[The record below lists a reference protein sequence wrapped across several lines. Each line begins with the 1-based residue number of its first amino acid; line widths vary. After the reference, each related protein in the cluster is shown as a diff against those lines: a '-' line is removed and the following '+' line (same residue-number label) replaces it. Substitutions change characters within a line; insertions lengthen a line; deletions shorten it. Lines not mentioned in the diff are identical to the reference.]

1 MMYESPIKLNEIGT
15 HISEGIAKATDEY
28 IFAQVNMVVDVD
40 KEELIKAL
48 SYDRNQYQ
56 KGYADGIETKRI
68 LITRINEWLDPD
80 IDTELALERIR
91 AIIYE
96 ETHNE

>member
-1 MMYESPIKLNEIGT
+1 MYESPI
-15 HISEGIAKATDEY
+15 SEMVDDICLKMQD
-28 IFAQVNMVVDVD
+28 FHDAQVIKAVQNVGINVNRD
-40 KEELIKAL
+40 ELISAL

-56 KGYADGIETKRI
+56 KGYADGIATKRI

-96 ETHNE
+96 ETHCDG

>member
-1 MMYESPIKLNEIGT
+1 MYESPI
-15 HISEGIAKATDEY
+15 SEMVDDICLKMQDFHDAKVVEAVQNVGIN
-28 IFAQVNMVVDVD
+28 VNKD
-40 KEELIKAL
+40 ELISAL
-48 SYDRNQYQ
+48 SYDRKQYD
-56 KGYADGIETKRI
+56 KGYADGIATKKI

-80 IDTELALERIR
+80 IDQELAMERIR

>member
-1 MMYESPIKLNEIGT
+1 MYESPISEMVDDICLKMQNYHDGQVMKAVQNIG
-15 HISEGIAKATDEY
+15 IN
-28 IFAQVNMVVDVD
+28 VNKD
-40 KEELIKAL
+40 ELIRAL
-48 SYDRNQYQ
+48 SYDRKQYD
-56 KGYADGIETKRI
+56 KGYADGIATKKI

>member
-1 MMYESPIKLNEIGT
+1 MYESPI
-15 HISEGIAKATDEY
+15 SEMVDDICLKMQD
-28 IFAQVNMVVDVD
+28 FHDAQVIKAVQNVGINVNKD
-40 KEELIKAL
+40 ELISAL
-48 SYDRNQYQ
+48 SYDRKQYD

>member
-1 MMYESPIKLNEIGT
+1 MYESPI
-15 HISEGIAKATDEY
+15 SEMVDDICLKMQNFHDAKVVEAVQNVGIN
-28 IFAQVNMVVDVD
+28 VNKD
-40 KEELIKAL
+40 ELISAL
-48 SYDRNQYQ
+48 SYDRKQYD
-56 KGYADGIETKRI
+56 KGYADGIATKKI

-80 IDTELALERIR
+80 IDQELALERIR

>member
-1 MMYESPIKLNEIGT
+1 MYESPI
-15 HISEGIAKATDEY
+15 SEMINDIYLKIQDHHD
-28 IFAQVNMVVDVD
+28 AQVMKAVQNVGINVNRD
-40 KEELIKAL
+40 ELISAL
-48 SYDRNQYQ
+48 SYDRKQYD

-96 ETHNE
+96 ETHCDG

>member
-1 MMYESPIKLNEIGT
+1 MYESPI
-15 HISEGIAKATDEY
+15 SEMVDDICLKMQNFHD
-28 IFAQVNMVVDVD
+28 AQVVKAVQNVGINVNKD
-40 KEELIKAL
+40 ELISVL
-48 SYDRNQYQ
+48 NYDRKQYD
-56 KGYADGIETKRI
+56 KGYADGIATKKI

>member
-1 MMYESPIKLNEIGT
+1 MYESPI
-15 HISEGIAKATDEY
+15 SEMVDDICLKMQDYHDAKVIEAVQNVGIN
-28 IFAQVNMVVDVD
+28 VNRD
-40 KEELIKAL
+40 ELISAL
-48 SYDRNQYQ
+48 SYDRKQYD

>member
-1 MMYESPIKLNEIGT
+1 MYESPI
-15 HISEGIAKATDEY
+15 SEMVDDICLKMQNFHDAKVVEAVQNVGIN
-28 IFAQVNMVVDVD
+28 VNKD
-40 KEELIKAL
+40 ELISAL
-48 SYDRNQYQ
+48 SYDRKQYD
-56 KGYADGIETKRI
+56 KGYADGIATKKI

-96 ETHNE
+96 ETHCDG

>member
-1 MMYESPIKLNEIGT
+1 MYESPI
-15 HISEGIAKATDEY
+15 SEMIDDICLKMQDFHDAKVVEAVQNVGIN
-28 IFAQVNMVVDVD
+28 VNKD
-40 KEELIKAL
+40 ELISAL
-48 SYDRNQYQ
+48 SYDRKQYD

-96 ETHNE
+96 ETHCDG

>member
-1 MMYESPIKLNEIGT
+1 MYESPI
-15 HISEGIAKATDEY
+15 SEMVDDICLKMQD
-28 IFAQVNMVVDVD
+28 FHDAQVIKAVQNVGINVNRD
-40 KEELIKAL
+40 ELISAL
-48 SYDRNQYQ
+48 SYDRKQYD
-56 KGYADGIETKRI
+56 KGYADGVETKRI

>member
-1 MMYESPIKLNEIGT
+1 MYESPI
-15 HISEGIAKATDEY
+15 SEMVNDICLKMQDFHDAKVVEAVQNVGIN
-28 IFAQVNMVVDVD
+28 VNKD
-40 KEELIKAL
+40 ELISAL
-48 SYDRNQYQ
+48 SYDRKQYD
-56 KGYADGIETKRI
+56 KGYADGIATKKI

-80 IDTELALERIR
+80 IDQELALERIR